1 MKKRENLSAK
11 FFIKEKENFLH
22 AHDDIISRLLCA
34 SLRAGLWVFFSPI
47 VLSPSVVFVTLVD
60 E

>member
-34 SLRAGLWVFFSPI
+34 SLRTGLCVFFSPI